1 MASTGTQGHGQPS
14 AGCHTGWC
22 EPVCPNPPMQVNS
35 TRRLHATSSCHLLS
49 SGHGDTLWALSLR
62 RSSHAKQ
69 ASGFCCLK
77 KKGTKPHLKMPL
89 RSTLTEMHL
98 DTVQPWNDRNCS
110 KSSCQNLL
118 PKLRADR
125 QLCGCQREQRVGNMA
140 EQFRKGCPPA
150 PGLDCQTDRGYGK
163 VPFQGLPE
171 QGHQGEFHLLSSA
184 GWAASPLQA
193 HWLLL
198 PHFGGSSRNSQQQ
211 GLSKLPPHQHDLR
224 AAAGKGRG
232 RSKGESVTASGDP
245 RGSTSAAVRNGDT
258 VRTKGQERPSP
269 QQCQEPP
276 TGRVLMKTQF
286 SVCTLGGLIPLAEFR
301 WAVKRPNFIPG
312 PNLIPSGFK
321 QCFQRA
327 HGSHRGDARLLK
339 EASAAHRAKQGGKG
353 TARSPPQPRG
363 PRPLCAANV
372 LGWGKTAGRFTS
384 PLHFFL

>member
-1 MASTGTQGHGQPS
+1 MERQ
-14 AGCHTGWC
+14 
-22 EPVCPNPPMQVNS
+22 E
-35 TRRLHATSSCHLLS
+35 L
-49 SGHGDTLWALSLR
+49 
-62 RSSHAKQ
+62 
-69 ASGFCCLK
+69 LK
-77 KKGTKPHLKMPL
+77 KQLPEPPSQAASRQAALWLPAGAAGGKHG
-89 RSTLTEMHL
+89 RA
-98 DTVQPWNDRNCS
+98 VQERLPTRTRARLPDRQGVR
-110 KSSCQNLL
+110 KSSL
-118 PKLRADR
+118 PGTARA
-125 QLCGCQREQRVGNMA
+125 GT
-140 EQFRKGCPPA
+140 P
-150 PGLDCQTDRGYGK
+150 
-163 VPFQGLPE
+163 
-171 QGHQGEFHLLSSA
+171 GEFHLLSSA

-198 PHFGGSSRNSQQQ
+198 PHFRGSSRNSQQQ

-276 TGRVLMKTQF
+276 TGQVLMKTQF

-321 QCFQRA
+321 QCFPRA

-353 TARSPPQPRG
+353 TVRSPPQPRG

-372 LGWGKTAGRFTS
+372 L
-384 PLHFFL
+384 